1 MFWTIQLPM
10 AADEL
15 ITTEEWMRNRLPH
28 AVRVLAVSVSV
39 TAVIFGSATAASAH
53 SLIWMW

>member
-1 MFWTIQLPM
+1 
-10 AADEL
+10 
-15 ITTEEWMRNRLPH
+15 MRNRLPH